1 MSLRDKSLRIKC
13 RLDRAVAA
21 NGDPGFRLEV
31 DLDLPAAGITAVFGP
46 SGCGKSTLL
55 RCVAGLEKRAR
66 GVVKIGSRVWQDENT
81 FVPVHQRALGFVF
94 QDGALF
100 PHLSVSENLEYGL
113 KRARAGRRKIIKD
126 EVVELLGLEK
136 LLARGTTE
144 LSGGERQRTAL
155 GRALLTS
162 PDLLLLDEPLA
173 SLDRASRR
181 AIYPYLERLRTDFT
195 LPVLYVTHALD
206 EAARLADHMVLLEDG
221 QAVNSG
227 PLTEMLTSPAPG
239 LAHGDEAGA
248 VLAARV
254 AGFDREFHL
263 ARLAFDGG
271 ELLVADTG
279 LASDQEVRVRIHAR
293 DVSLTLEPAG
303 GSSILNILPARV
315 LAMIPDSPARVLV
328 RLAAGNSVILAAITH
343 RSAAGLDLEPGRDI
357 YAQIKSVALL

>member
-1 MSLRDKSLRIKC
+1 MSLRIQC
-13 RLDRAVAA
+13 RLDRAVTA
-21 NGDPGFRLEV
+21 NGGPGFRLNV
-31 DLDLPAAGITAVFGP
+31 NLDLPSAGITAVFGP

-55 RCVAGLEKRAR
+55 RCVAGLEKKSR
-66 GVVKIGSRVWQDENT
+66 GIVKIGPHIWQEKDR
-81 FVPVHQRALGFVF
+81 FLPVHRRALGFVF

-100 PHLSVSENLEYGL
+100 PHLSVRENLEYGL
-113 KRARAGRRKIIKD
+113 KRAGAGRQTIVMA

-173 SLDRASRR
+173 ALDRASRR
-181 AIYPYLERLRTDFT
+181 GIYPYLERLRTDFT

-221 QAVNSG
+221 QAVHSG

-248 VLAARV
+248 IVSARV
-254 AGFDREFHL
+254 DGHDREFHL
-263 ARLAFDGG
+263 ACLAFDGG
-271 ELLVADTG
+271 TLMVADTG
-279 LASDQEVRVRIHAR
+279 LVIGQRVRVRIHAR
-293 DVSLTLEPAG
+293 DVSLALDPVG

-315 LAMIPDSPARVLV
+315 LALISDSPAHVLV
-328 RLAAGNSVILAAITH
+328 RLAIGDSVILAAITH
-343 RSAAGLDLEPGRDI
+343 RSAAALKLGPGREVF
-357 YAQIKSVALL
+357 AQIKSVALL

>member
-1 MSLRDKSLRIKC
+1 MSLKIHC
-13 RLDRAVAA
+13 RLDRTVAA
-21 NGDPGFRLEV
+21 NGDPGFRLDV

-55 RCVAGLEKRAR
+55 RCVAGLEKKAR
-66 GVVKIGSRVWQDENT
+66 GVVKIGPKVWQDQDC
-81 FVPVHQRALGFVF
+81 FLPVHRRALGFVF

-100 PHLSVSENLEYGL
+100 PHLSVRENLEYGL
-113 KRARAGRRKIIKD
+113 KRVGAGRQTILMD
-126 EVVELLGLEK
+126 EVVEMLGLER

-173 SLDRASRR
+173 SLDRSSQR
-181 AIYPYLERLRTDFT
+181 AIYPYLEKLRTDLT

-239 LAHGDEAGA
+239 LAHGDEAGT
-248 VLAARV
+248 VIPARV

-263 ARLAFDGG
+263 ARLGFDGG

-279 LASDQEVRVRIHAR
+279 LAPDQEVRVRIHAR
-293 DVSLTLEPAG
+293 DVSLILEPAG

-315 LAMIPDSPARVLV
+315 LALIPDSPARVLV
-328 RLAAGNSVILAAITH
+328 RLAVGDEVILAAITH
-343 RSAAGLDLEPGRDI
+343 RSAASLELDPGREV